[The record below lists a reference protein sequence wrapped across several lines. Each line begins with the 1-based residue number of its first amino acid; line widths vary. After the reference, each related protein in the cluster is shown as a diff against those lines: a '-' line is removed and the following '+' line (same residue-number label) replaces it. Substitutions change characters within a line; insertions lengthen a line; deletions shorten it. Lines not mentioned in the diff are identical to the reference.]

1 MKQLNIPS
9 KYIFKRNKNIKKE
22 GKEACAKFLQKCVQ
36 KSNELTRNT
45 LANKLIHKQQRPD
58 QSQYGMLEA
67 FMTNS
72 F

>member
-1 MKQLNIPS
+1 M
-9 KYIFKRNKNIKKE
+9 
-22 GKEACAKFLQKCVQ
+22 Q

-67 FMTNS
+67 FMTN
-72 F
+72 FILKIICRIEAMLTDTAAFAENL